1 MALTILRT
9 SSVKQLFSTTTK
21 AEFMAR
27 SCTLSVDIV
36 SAGGTANLS
45 REGERARERE
55 RARARARER
64 ASERDYEKLSK
75 HRLAVSLS
83 RTRLLLLVGD

>member
-1 MALTILRT
+1 MTILRT

-45 REGERARERE
+45 REGETERERERE
-55 RARARARER
+55 RACARARER
-64 ASERDYEKLSK
+64 ASERE
-75 HRLAVSLS
+75 RL
-83 RTRLLLLVGD
+83 

>member
-55 RARARARER
+55 RGRARARASER
-64 ASERDYEKLSK
+64 AREIMRN
-75 HRLAVSLS
+75 
-83 RTRLLLLVGD
+83 